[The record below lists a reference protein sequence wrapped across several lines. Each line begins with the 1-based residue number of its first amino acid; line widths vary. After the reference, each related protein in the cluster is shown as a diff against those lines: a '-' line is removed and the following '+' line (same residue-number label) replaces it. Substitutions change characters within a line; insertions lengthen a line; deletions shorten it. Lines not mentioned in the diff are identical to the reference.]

1 MATEPQSNPNP
12 QDKMIVSYLT
22 IRKAVGYLGIA
33 FPIVLAI
40 GIKVIGH
47 CTCFKDSLSSYYYTV
62 MSSYFSGTLCAIGL
76 FLFTYRGYDRT
87 DQWVSNIGAVFALS
101 VVFFPTDI
109 GGSCLSCNVF
119 TRAADSVADTIHFTT
134 AGLFFVTMAGM
145 SFFLF
150 TKSDGQPT
158 PQKLKRN
165 KVYKTC
171 AYVMV
176 VSMALIPALKI
187 PGIPD
192 WFFSWKPQFWF
203 EAFVLWAFGVSWLVK
218 GEGILQDK

>member
-1 MATEPQSNPNP
+1 MATQPQNTQNP
-12 QDKMIVSYLT
+12 DAKMIVSYLT

-33 FPIVLAI
+33 FPIILAI

-62 MSSYFSGTLCAIGL
+62 MSSYFSGTLCSIAL
-76 FLFTYRGYDRT
+76 FLFTYRGYDRA
-87 DQWVSNIGAVFALS
+87 DQLVSNIGALFCLC
-101 VVFFPTDI
+101 VVFFPSDI
-109 GGSCLSCNVF
+109 GGSCLNCAVLS
-119 TRAADSVADTIHFTT
+119 RAPDPFADTVHFIT

-145 SFFLF
+145 SLFLF
-150 TKSDGQPT
+150 TKTDGEPT

-165 KVYKTC
+165 KVYKIC
-171 AYVMV
+171 AWVMV
-176 VSMALIPALKI
+176 ISMALIPALKI

-192 WFFSWKPQFWF
+192 WFFALKPQFLLESF
-203 EAFVLWAFGVSWLVK
+203 ILWAFGISWLVK